1 MIHGYHHALQP
12 ILDSSHSLLFLK
24 LFVSQ
29 MIKEVIS
36 IVRIVL
42 LVFFVLSFHFYPD
55 YLKCSFRQIIEG
67 TSIRGIYLKEVQVEL
82 YLAIKDVG
90 HYIEMGRL
98 GRN

>member
-1 MIHGYHHALQP
+1 MIR
-12 ILDSSHSLLFLK
+12 
-24 LFVSQ
+24 
-29 MIKEVIS
+29 EVIS

-42 LVFFVLSFHFYPD
+42 LIFYVLSFHFDLD
-55 YLKCSFRQIIEG
+55 YLKYSFRQITEG

-90 HYIEMGRL
+90 HCIEMGRI